1 MAAHDNVTKPNPKPK
16 KAKAASTWTDPATSL
31 MWTMRDNGSN
41 VNWSEATLYCQTL
54 SLGGRAVWRLP
65 NIDELQGIYDQSA
78 PAKTLVFAGKTWKY
92 QIKGGIILTGREW
105 SATLARLARTS
116 PGALPPAG
124 AQTFNFSFGQQ
135 VPLQLGADDGNRAL
149 CVRRSAE

>member
-65 NIDELQGIYDQSA
+65 NIDELQGIYDQRTTSMTRSGEHGRRVV
-78 PAKTLVFAGKTWKY
+78 PSHTGLVKA
-92 QIKGGIILTGREW
+92 
-105 SATLARLARTS
+105 
-116 PGALPPAG
+116 
-124 AQTFNFSFGQQ
+124 
-135 VPLQLGADDGNRAL
+135 
-149 CVRRSAE
+149 RSAYQDFFALWKHADPDIPILRQAKAEYSKLR